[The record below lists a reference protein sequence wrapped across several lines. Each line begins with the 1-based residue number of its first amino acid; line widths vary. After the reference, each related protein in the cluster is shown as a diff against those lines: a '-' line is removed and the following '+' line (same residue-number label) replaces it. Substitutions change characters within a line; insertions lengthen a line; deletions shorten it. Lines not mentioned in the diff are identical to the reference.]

1 MASSTPKKTTTTK
14 KKTTA
19 KKTSGSNSAKTS
31 QKRPIRREVGG
42 AVLLLLALFCGVTY
56 FKVSAIFTDLFANL
70 LKGLF
75 GYGYWLAAPAMLLA
89 GIILLFH
96 HGRPVALRVT
106 STLVLP
112 LLMGSLCHM
121 FLCKET
127 YALSTIGVLRDLWRS
142 GVELVS
148 GGVIAGALAAGAVKL
163 FTKVASVIIFASL
176 FVLLLLVALWPMI
189 SKAKKKH
196 QERTR
201 YEEEPERASAV
212 VPALP
217 KETSRRKAEETKQ
230 QIDYVS
236 SSNLATAQ
244 RLVNTYVNIIKSNSV
259 LTEVIANSDLDCEPA
274 DIRRIMSAAQMD
286 ETEMFTV
293 SITHPDPEMAAK
305 IGG

>member
-121 FLCKET
+121 FLCKEA
-127 YALSTIGVLRDLWRS
+127 YGFSVGALKNLWRS
-142 GVELVS
+142 GVELTS
-148 GGVIAGALAAGAVKL
+148 GGVLAGALASGSVAL
-163 FTKVASVIIFASL
+163 FTKLASVIVFAVL
-176 FVLLLLVALWPMI
+176 FVLLLAVALWPMI
-189 SKAKKKH
+189 RKAK
-196 QERTR
+196 
-201 YEEEPERASAV
+201 
-212 VPALP
+212 
-217 KETSRRKAEETKQ
+217 
-230 QIDYVS
+230 
-236 SSNLATAQ
+236 
-244 RLVNTYVNIIKSNSV
+244 
-259 LTEVIANSDLDCEPA
+259 
-274 DIRRIMSAAQMD
+274 
-286 ETEMFTV
+286 
-293 SITHPDPEMAAK
+293 
-305 IGG
+305 